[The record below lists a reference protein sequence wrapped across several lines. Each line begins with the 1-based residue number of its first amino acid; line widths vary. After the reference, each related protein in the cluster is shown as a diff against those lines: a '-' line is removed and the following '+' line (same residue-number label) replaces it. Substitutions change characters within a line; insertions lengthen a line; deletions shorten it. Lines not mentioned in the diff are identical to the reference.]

1 MRENEGKQQQQK
13 QKPASLNTNQDLAKA
28 LILIYRGSN

>member
-28 LILIYRGSN
+28 LIFIYRGSN